1 MSLYLLKK
9 IFQYIIK
16 DKYIVR
22 EDDLMYRKSNRSLK
36 AAVIA
41 IIFCLGILIGGVPVQ
56 AEETVYIPDSN
67 LKSLLFE
74 QGKLTATDLAK
85 IEKLDTKEKTIKD
98 YTGLEY
104 LTNLKELKISGNWI
118 TDISFLEKVP
128 GLTHLDLQDNKIS
141 DLSPVAGLKQL
152 EYLNLQE
159 NELTNI
165 APLKGLTNL
174 TVLDLEFN
182 RISDISP
189 LAELVKLTDL
199 NLQDNKVI
207 DITPLVKLVN
217 LQKINLANN
226 EVSQISSL
234 VTIDQAKKTGTNK
247 FINLENN
254 LLNLGAGSPAAEDIK
269 TILDG
274 KRFIIRY
281 EPQKVIQVKLNGTY
295 LNMDVPPTIIDGRTL
310 VPLRAIFEAL
320 NADVVWD
327 NNTKTVTGSKG
338 STTVVLKI
346 NSKTAQVN
354 GKNTLLDVPATI
366 VDGRTMVPARFIAES
381 LGQKV
386 GWAENLRTVL
396 ITD

>member
-1 MSLYLLKK
+1 MTRTLIRPL
-9 IFQYIIK
+9 Q
-16 DKYIVR
+16 
-22 EDDLMYRKSNRSLK
+22 
-36 AAVIA
+36 ATVIA
-41 IIFCLGILIGGVPVQ
+41 LIFCLSIFSGSFAAQ
-56 AEETVYIPDSN
+56 AEEVYIPDSN
-67 LKSLLFE
+67 LKSLLLE
-74 QGKLTATDLAK
+74 QGNLTAADLAK
-85 IEKLDTKEKTIKD
+85 IEKLDTKEKPIKD
-98 YTGLEY
+98 FTGIEY
-104 LTNLKELKISGNWI
+104 LINLKDLKVAGNWMS
-118 TDISFLEKVP
+118 DLGFVKNVP
-128 GLTHLDLQDNKIS
+128 SLTRLDLQDNKIS
-141 DLSPVAGLKQL
+141 DLTPLASLSQL
-152 EYLNLQE
+152 QYLNLQE

-165 APLKGLTNL
+165 APLKGLSNL
-174 TVLDLEFN
+174 TELDLEFN
-182 RISDISP
+182 QISDLSP
-189 LAELVKLTDL
+189 LSGLVKLTNL
-199 NLQDNKVI
+199 NLQDNKVSN
-207 DITPLVKLVN
+207 ITPLASL
-217 LQKINLANN
+217 INLETLDLSNN
-226 EVSQISSL
+226 EVSQISTL
-234 VTIDQAKKTGTNK
+234 VTIDQGKVRGTNK

-254 LLNLGAGSPAAEDIK
+254 LLNLGAGSPAATDIK
-269 TILDG
+269 TVLEG

>member
-1 MSLYLLKK
+1 
-9 IFQYIIK
+9 
-16 DKYIVR
+16 
-22 EDDLMYRKSNRSLK
+22 MYKNRSLK

-41 IIFCLGILIGGVPVQ
+41 MIFCLSIVIGGVPVQ

-67 LKSLLFE
+67 LKYIF
-74 QGKLTATDLAK
+74 QQQANLTPSELAK
-85 IEKLDTKEKTIKD
+85 IEKLDNQGKPIKD

-128 GLTHLDLQDNKIS
+128 GLTRLDLQDNKIS
-141 DLSPVAGLKQL
+141 DLSPIAGLKHL

-165 APLKGLTNL
+165 APLKGLTDL
-174 TVLDLEFN
+174 TELDLEFN
-182 RISDISP
+182 KISDISP
-189 LAELVKLTDL
+189 LADLVKLTNL
-199 NLQDNKVI
+199 NLQDNKVNNI
-207 DITPLVKLVN
+207 APLAKLVN
-217 LQKINLANN
+217 LQTLNLSNN
-226 EVSQISSL
+226 EISQISTL

-269 TILDG
+269 TVLEG

>member
-1 MSLYLLKK
+1 MTRTL
-9 IFQYIIK
+9 I
-16 DKYIVR
+16 
-22 EDDLMYRKSNRSLK
+22 RSLQ
-36 AAVIA
+36 ATVIA
-41 IIFCLGILIGGVPVQ
+41 LIFCLSIFSGSFAAQ
-56 AEETVYIPDSN
+56 AEEVYIPDSN
-67 LKSLLFE
+67 LKSLLLE
-74 QGKLTATDLAK
+74 QGNLTAADWAK
-85 IEKLDTKEKTIKD
+85 IETLDNKGKPIKD
-98 YTGLEY
+98 FTGIEY
-104 LTNLKELKISGNWI
+104 LINLKDFKLAGNWM
-118 TDISFLEKVP
+118 TDLGFVKNVP
-128 GLTHLDLQDNKIS
+128 SLTRLDLQDNKIS
-141 DLSPVAGLKQL
+141 DLTPLASLSQL
-152 EYLNLQE
+152 QYLNLQE

-174 TVLDLEFN
+174 TELDLEFN
-182 RISDISP
+182 QISDISS
-189 LAELVKLTDL
+189 LSGLVKITDL
-199 NLQDNKVI
+199 NLQDNKVSNI
-207 DITPLVKLVN
+207 DPLAALVN
-217 LQKINLANN
+217 LKALNLSNN
-226 EVSQISSL
+226 EISQISAL
-234 VTIDQAKKTGTNK
+234 VTIDQAKKTGANK

-254 LLNLGAGSPAAEDIK
+254 LLNLGAGSPAAADIK
-269 TILDG
+269 TVLEG
-274 KRFIIRY
+274 KRYIIRY
-281 EPQKVIQVKLNGTY
+281 EPQKVIQVKLNGIY